1 MVSKKLLK
9 DYQFQGIDNYFGYI
23 IDSHTNGQFKQMKE
37 LISKLSK
44 QQKKDFGISLL
55 NDEFL
60 VSKKDKE
67 KIFAE
72 LI

>member
-37 LISKLSK
+37 LISNLSK
-44 QQKKDFGISLL
+44 QQKKDFGIFLL
-55 NDEFL
+55 NDETL
-60 VSKKDKE
+60 VSKKAKE
-67 KIFAE
+67 EIFAK

>member
-1 MVSKKLLK
+1 MITKKLIK
-9 DYQFQGIDNYFGYI
+9 DYQFQEIENYFGYI

-44 QQKKDFGISLL
+44 QQKKDFGIFLL
-55 NDEFL
+55 NDETL
-60 VSKKDKE
+60 VSKEAKE
-67 KIFAE
+67 KIFSE

>member
-1 MVSKKLLK
+1 MVTKKLLK

-37 LISKLSK
+37 LISNLSK
-44 QQKKDFGISLL
+44 QQKKEFGIFLL
-55 NDEFL
+55 NDETL
-60 VSKKDKE
+60 VSKKAKE
-67 KIFAE
+67 EIFAE